1 MPEPVNKI
9 IKYYLGEKL
18 FKKPFAVYL
27 DLEWLFK
34 KLQSIQSNPKESYAE
49 KKLDMNLLVVQC
61 LQYVHSIKEK
71 TNLIITKEKILKNF
85 KKV

>member
-27 DLEWLFK
+27 DLE
-34 KLQSIQSNPKESYAE
+34 
-49 KKLDMNLLVVQC
+49 
-61 LQYVHSIKEK
+61 
-71 TNLIITKEKILKNF
+71 
-85 KKV
+85 